1 MSTGI
6 VILAVMLL
14 LAWCE
19 TLSFSRR

>member
-6 VILAVMLL
+6 IILTVMLL

-19 TLSFSRR
+19 TLGFSGN